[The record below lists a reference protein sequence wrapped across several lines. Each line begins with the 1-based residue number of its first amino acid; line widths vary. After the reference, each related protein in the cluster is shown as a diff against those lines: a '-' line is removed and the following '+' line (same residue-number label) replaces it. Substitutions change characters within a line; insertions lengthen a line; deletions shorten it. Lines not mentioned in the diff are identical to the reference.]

1 MTGLSGAGKSTL
13 AENARISLE
22 QLGHRVEVVDGDVYR
37 RTVCRDLG
45 FTRVDRLENIRR
57 LGEAGWGIVQQ
68 KKIAILAAINPY
80 EEGRSNLRRQYGAVK
95 TVWIDCPLEILEE
108 RDTKGLYRRAHLPPG
123 HPEKVDNLTGVN
135 DPFDIPVHYDLRI
148 DTGAEDIATSSGR
161 LTAFILDA
169 ILSSSL
175 PLYTSYKP
183 K

>member
-13 AENARISLE
+13 AENVRVSLQ
-22 QLGHRVEVVDGDVYR
+22 QLGHQVEVIDGDVYR

-45 FTRVDRLENIRR
+45 FTRADRLENIRR
-57 LGEAGWGIVQQ
+57 LGEIGWGAVLQ

-95 TVWIDCPLEILEE
+95 TVWIDCPLDILEK
-108 RDTKGLYRRAHLPPG
+108 RDTKGLYRRAHLPSG
-123 HPEKVDNLTGVN
+123 HPEKVNNLTGVN
-135 DPFDIPVHYDLRI
+135 DPFDTPGHYDLKI
-148 DTGAEDIATSSGR
+148 DTGAEDIADSSGR

-175 PLYTSYKP
+175 PL
-183 K
+183 